1 MAAIVWISCVITVT
15 RRTPL
20 NRANKSE
27 ERHTLVNK

>member
-1 MAAIVWISCVITVT
+1 MAAIVWISCVITMT

-27 ERHTLVNK
+27 ECHPLVNK